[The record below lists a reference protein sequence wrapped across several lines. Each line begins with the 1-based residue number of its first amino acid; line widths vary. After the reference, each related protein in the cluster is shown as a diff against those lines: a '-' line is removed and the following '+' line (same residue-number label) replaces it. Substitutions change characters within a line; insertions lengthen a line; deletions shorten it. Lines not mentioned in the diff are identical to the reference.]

1 MESSLSLPKSSR
13 VGVVDDD
20 PSVREALRALLRSAG
35 FRVEIFGSAEEFLRS
50 GQTSEF
56 DSLVL
61 DVRMSGMSGVE
72 LQEHLAAS
80 GSTVPIVFMT
90 AHADASVRA
99 RALAAGAVDF
109 LEKPFSDDALLEAVD
124 RAIGSARP

>member
-1 MESSLSLPKSSR
+1 
-13 VGVVDDD
+13 VAVVDDD

-35 FRVEIFGSAEEFLRS
+35 FRVELFGSAEEFLRS
-50 GQTSEF
+50 GQSSGF
-56 DSLVL
+56 ASLVL

-72 LQEHLAAS
+72 LQDQLAAS

-99 RALAAGAVDF
+99 RALAAGAVEF
-109 LEKPFSDDALLEAVD
+109 LEKPFSDDALLDAVD

>member
-1 MESSLSLPKSSR
+1 MPNSSK
-13 VGVVDDD
+13 VAVVDDD
-20 PSVREALRALLRSAG
+20 PSLREALRALLRSAG
-35 FRVEIFGSAEEFLRS
+35 FTVELFSSAEEFLRS
-50 GQTSEF
+50 GQRSGF
-56 DSLVL
+56 ASLVL

-109 LEKPFSDDALLEAVD
+109 LEKPFTDDELLD
-124 RAIGSARP
+124 AIGRAVNRRRP